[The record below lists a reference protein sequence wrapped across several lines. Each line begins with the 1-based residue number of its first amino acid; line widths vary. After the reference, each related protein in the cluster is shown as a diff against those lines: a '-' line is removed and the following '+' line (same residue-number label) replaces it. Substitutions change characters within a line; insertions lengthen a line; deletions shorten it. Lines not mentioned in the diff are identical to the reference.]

1 MEGGGGGDKREK
13 TQELSIEMLL
23 KARLKE
29 RKKRDPIKEGQD
41 YLEREKNAHT
51 QREQRR

>member
-1 MEGGGGGDKREK
+1 MEGGGGDKREK

-29 RKKRDPIKEGQD
+29 RKKE
-41 YLEREKNAHT
+41 T
-51 QREQRR
+51 QLKKARII